1 MVGISGWDSSS
12 ISMLFSSVGNSRRST
27 GTTSF
32 LSNIDISTY
41 SSIKTGSYYKLLKT
55 YYSEGLDDKA
65 SSLVPSSVSTSKD
78 SAKTLGKIESAADEV
93 ADSAKDLYSVSSR
106 TFSKNSKGGYDTD
119 AIYKKVSKFASHYND
134 FVSAAS
140 KSQTSKIDSSLD

>member
-55 YYSEGLDDKA
+55 YYSG
-65 SSLVPSSVSTSKD
+65 
-78 SAKTLGKIESAADEV
+78 
-93 ADSAKDLYSVSSR
+93 
-106 TFSKNSKGGYDTD
+106 
-119 AIYKKVSKFASHYND
+119 
-134 FVSAAS
+134 
-140 KSQTSKIDSSLD
+140 

>member
-106 TFSKNSKGGYDTD
+106 TF
-119 AIYKKVSKFASHYND
+119 
-134 FVSAAS
+134 
-140 KSQTSKIDSSLD
+140 

>member
-93 ADSAKDLYSVSSR
+93 ADSAKDLYS
-106 TFSKNSKGGYDTD
+106 
-119 AIYKKVSKFASHYND
+119 ASLKM
-134 FVSAAS
+134 
-140 KSQTSKIDSSLD
+140 KSMQEKQNK